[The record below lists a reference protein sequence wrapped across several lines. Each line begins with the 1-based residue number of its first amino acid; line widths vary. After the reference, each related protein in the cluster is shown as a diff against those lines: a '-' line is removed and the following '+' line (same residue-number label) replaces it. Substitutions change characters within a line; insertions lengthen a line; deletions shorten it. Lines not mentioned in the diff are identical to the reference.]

1 MKQQCVFQKFVL
13 FYSSTVS
20 RSISQKA
27 LPVYVCSIKLKCLH
41 KVYNSTF
48 YSISK
53 YEFNLHVHQ
62 FEEDKATKGLFSN
75 NRYNYDRI
83 GLNWKKSNTDL
94 EIPVFFV
101 YLLIISGVHRRR
113 QNVYISDTLSCGSC
127 APFFCSYHIVTPSIM
142 YY

>member
-1 MKQQCVFQKFVL
+1 MKWQCVFQKFVL
-13 FYSSTVS
+13 CHSSTLS

-27 LPVYVCSIKLKCLH
+27 LPVYVCLIKLKCLH
-41 KVYNSTF
+41 TVYNSTF

-75 NRYNYDRI
+75 NRCKYDRI
-83 GLNWKKSNTDL
+83 GLIWKKRNRLRDFSL
-94 EIPVFFV
+94 FFV
-101 YLLIISGVHRRR
+101 YLLIMSGVHRRR
-113 QNVYISDTLSCGSC
+113 QNVHISDTLFCGSC
-127 APFFCSYHIVTPSIM
+127 ATFFCSCHIVTPSIM